1 MIQPHRLLACLLSLL
16 LTGVAG
22 AADPVVPIQPGERPV
37 PNSTEAELWYG
48 MDQAEKDIKASPL
61 LVRDPALNEYV
72 HGVACAVARD
82 YCKELRV
89 YVVDVPAFN
98 AETAPNGIVLVF
110 TGALL
115 RIHDEAELALVLS
128 HEFAHFQQ
136 RHSLQFW
143 IKAKHTT
150 AFLATFGVVTI
161 AGGVGLVGGIANIVG
176 VANVFQFSRQ
186 FERQA
191 DHIGFQIATSIG
203 YDPQAGVRMW
213 ARIEREEKA
222 SKEHK
227 PSPVFSSH
235 PKTAERLEDV
245 RAAAAAV
252 PKGDFHDNKAA
263 YHAATRPFLAH
274 WLDAELSRRT
284 FDTTIQM
291 VGELRDGCDDDSK
304 GTLTFYLAE
313 AYRHRSKNDDRT
325 TASKLYAEA
334 IAHAD
339 APADAWR
346 EYGLDLRQNGKP
358 ADAAAA
364 LHHYLELSPQAGD
377 RAFIEKYLTE
387 LETHP

>member
-1 MIQPHRLLACLLSLL
+1 MIQRGRLLACLLSLAM
-16 LTGVAG
+16 TGIAG
-22 AADPVVPIQPGERPV
+22 AAEPVVPIQPGEHPI

-48 MDQAEKDIKASPL
+48 MDQAEKDIKVSPL
-61 LVRDPALNEYV
+61 LVRDRALNEYV
-72 HGVACAVARD
+72 HGIACAVARD
-82 YCKELRV
+82 YCKDLRV

-128 HEFAHFQQ
+128 HEFAHYQQ
-136 RHSLQFW
+136 RHSLQYW
-143 IKAKHTT
+143 NKAKHTT
-150 AFLATFGVVTI
+150 AFLATFGVITI

-191 DHIGFQIATSIG
+191 DHIGFQIATNIG

-213 ARIEREEKA
+213 ARIDREEKA

-235 PKTAERLEDV
+235 PKTEERLEDV
-245 RAAAAAV
+245 RAAAAAL
-252 PKGDFHDNKAA
+252 PHGDFHDNKAA

-284 FDTTIQM
+284 FDTTIQ
-291 VGELRDGCDDDSK
+291 VITELRDGADPDSA
-304 GTLTFYLAE
+304 GTLAFYLAE
-313 AYRHRSKNDDRT
+313 AYRHRGKNDDRT
-325 TASKLYAEA
+325 TAGKLYAEA
-334 IAHAD
+334 IAHDD

-364 LHHYLELSPQAGD
+364 LHRYLKLSPQAGD